1 MSLSATL
8 KKNLCS
14 LIIYRF
20 SEFGGPVHERPVE
33 DLAFAVARFIQ
44 SGGSYI
50 YYYMYHGGTN
60 FKRTAGVPFVT
71 TSYDYDAPI
80 DEYGVWCCFQLHRCC
95 FLLLQ
100 GVGCAPDV
108 CRLFCRESRCVLQ
121 SGLQGVWCSIAA
133 VCNLM
138 LRTLLLH
145 LLCLVVREWSVL
157 L

>member
-80 DEYGVWCCFQLHRCC
+80 DEYGSPGACCSQVYRECGVRLLLCVILCCVPFYCICCVWLLGSGLYSSNFFCCF
-95 FLLLQ
+95 
-100 GVGCAPDV
+100 V
-108 CRLFCRESRCVLQ
+108 
-121 SGLQGVWCSIAA
+121 
-133 VCNLM
+133 
-138 LRTLLLH
+138 
-145 LLCLVVREWSVL
+145 
-157 L
+157 